1 MCHRKPNCSLS
12 TDIPPTSVRV
22 VHFLDVANLLTGR
35 VTLKRAELL
44 WNVYA
49 ALVPV
54 AEDDLVYVGLAP
66 RDAPVAAFAFPSRVQ
81 VRIGAPRGAGVA
93 DDLAG
98 LLDPNWV
105 DDRFTCVIIGSSN
118 ARFAAPLARL
128 SQHIQRIHVT
138 GHATKSSTMR
148 RATHHTIP
156 LPTSNLEPPLAAA

>member
-98 LLDPNWV
+98 LLDPNWINN
-105 DDRFTCVIIGSSN
+105 RFNGVVIGSSN
-118 ARFAAPLARL
+118 CRFAGPLADL
-128 SQHIQRIHVT
+128 SHHIRRTHVT
-138 GHATKSSTMR
+138 GHTTESSIMR
-148 RATHHTIP
+148 RATHRTIA
-156 LPTSNLEPPLAAA
+156 LPSCNLDPHLAA

>member
-1 MCHRKPNCSLS
+1 MRHRQLNGSLPACISS
-12 TDIPPTSVRV
+12 TSARV
-22 VHFLDVANLLTGR
+22 LHVLDVANLLAGD
-35 VTLKRAELL
+35 VTMKRAEVL

-49 ALVPV
+49 ALAPV
-54 AEDDLVYVGLAP
+54 AEADLVYVGLSP
-66 RDAPVAAFAFPSRVQ
+66 RDAPVASFAFPSRVQ
-81 VRIGAPRGAGVA
+81 VRIGERREAGVA